1 MSSSLISDED
11 ITAWYRDGAVKL
23 TSVFNEEQLKQ
34 IREAYDWSI
43 ANPSNIGMTLFGSD
57 NYYNDAASLTGK
69 NADKIKAKILPY
81 VVDSPLPEIAQRLFH
96 GNSVYY
102 YDHEIFT
109 KRYGN
114 KTKPRRKSTTPF
126 QKGGKKPKRKHEEGG
141 KEGRSD
147 SPFHQDTGYIGIM
160 GQFVGF
166 WISFEDIPQQNCLE
180 IVKGSHRGPMY
191 DGTPFVGGRVNVH
204 KYKAQGKLDVL
215 SWNLKKGDVV
225 CFNPHSLHGNAGTD
239 NDFQERNTIVFRF
252 FSDKAYYKK
261 LPPKRRARWTRHL
274 NSGDY
279 YYKTNHFT
287 KVAESTQ
294 KSRL

>member
-126 QKGGKKPKRKHEEGG
+126 QEGGKKPKRKHEEGG

-191 DGTPFVGGRVNVH
+191 DGTPFVGGRVSKFYSPKPINDIPSLTFYSYAPG
-204 KYKAQGKLDVL
+204 KRYKIDV
-215 SWNLKKGDVV
+215 W
-225 CFNPHSLHGNAGTD
+225 
-239 NDFQERNTIVFRF
+239 Q
-252 FSDKAYYKK
+252 
-261 LPPKRRARWTRHL
+261 
-274 NSGDY
+274 
-279 YYKTNHFT
+279 
-287 KVAESTQ
+287 
-294 KSRL
+294 